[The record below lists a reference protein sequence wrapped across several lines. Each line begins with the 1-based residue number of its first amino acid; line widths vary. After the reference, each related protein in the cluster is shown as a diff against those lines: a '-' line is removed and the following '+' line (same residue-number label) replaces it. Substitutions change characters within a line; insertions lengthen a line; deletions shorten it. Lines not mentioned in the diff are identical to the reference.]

1 VTSNINPNNIDATY
15 PVAGVDNDSQG
26 FRTNF
31 TNIKNALTYAAA
43 EISDLQSKSIL
54 KSALSGG
61 VLDNSMSGT
70 LLQGAEVRDLRE
82 TRYDLSSVSG
92 TVTLNHAYGHYH
104 QASTSG
110 SITLAFSNLPATGK
124 VGRIRLELT
133 VNSTAHTL
141 TLPSAVNKGTLGIA
155 GYSSNVITF
164 AVTGLYIFEFTTDD
178 AGATIHIQ
186 DLSRPRDYFHSNRI
200 TLQPRTFS
208 SDLGVS
214 GDVAGMFAV
223 DTATPALWVSTAA
236 YDGTSHIWRKAELEN
251 INNEVIL
258 ASNVTTTNSSL
269 STITGMTFL
278 ATASTTYHFDVML
291 PIQHSAGATNTH
303 TFSLNFSSGTC
314 YALVQQQTT
323 NSSAFTNQVIT
334 TSDATTAVVTTGQ
347 SATTRFVRMTG
358 IFIASTS
365 DVTVSVRHAT
375 NGGTLT
381 ILAGAIARF
390 NRK

>member
-1 VTSNINPNNIDATY
+1 
-15 PVAGVDNDSQG
+15 
-26 FRTNF
+26 
-31 TNIKNALTYAAA
+31 
-43 EISDLQSKSIL
+43 
-54 KSALSGG
+54 
-61 VLDNSMSGT
+61 
-70 LLQGAEVRDLRE
+70 
-82 TRYDLSSVSG
+82 VS
-92 TVTLNHAYGHYH
+92 
-104 QASTSG
+104 
-110 SITLAFSNLPATGK
+110 
-124 VGRIRLELT
+124 
-133 VNSTAHTL
+133 
-141 TLPSAVNKGTLGIA
+141 KGTLGIA

-214 GDVAGMFAV
+214 GDVAGMVAV

-347 SATTRFVRMTG
+347 SATTRFVRLTG